1 MPTTATT
8 IISSTSVNPKSP
20 LDDGLLALN
29 GRDATALSRYDAKA
43 STRLDLSEAAVMKKE
58 TKADRW
64 QVLVFS

>member
-1 MPTTATT
+1 
-8 IISSTSVNPKSP
+8 VNPKSP